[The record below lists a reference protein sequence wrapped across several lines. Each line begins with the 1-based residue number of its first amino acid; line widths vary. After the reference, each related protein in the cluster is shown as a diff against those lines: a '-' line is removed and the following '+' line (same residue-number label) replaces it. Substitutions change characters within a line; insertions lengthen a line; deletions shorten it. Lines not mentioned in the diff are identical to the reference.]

1 MSVQHKILIADDDA
15 SIRLVLSQAFGR
27 LGYQVRATG
36 NAATL
41 LKWVTDGEGDL
52 VITDVVMPDE
62 NVFEVL
68 PRIRKQRPKLPVIVM
83 SAQNTLLTAVN
94 AAEIGAFEY
103 VPKPFDL
110 DDMTAAARRALTR
123 RVDQEASKAQAR
135 AVRDERLPL
144 IGRSPAMQEVYR
156 TIARLVSADLT
167 VLVLGESGTGKE
179 LVARALHDLGPRRDG
194 RFAVVN
200 LAAVPRERVEAE
212 LFGKGEGDVGK
223 LVEADGGTLF
233 LDEVGDMPLDAQTR
247 LSRIIDGTE
256 SATNPRTGRRPNVRI
271 IAATNR
277 DLRALIREGLFREDL
292 FFRLNVARIRLPALR
307 DRAED
312 IPDLARSFLLRAH
325 REGLAAKAIDEAAIE
340 RLKAYDWPG
349 NVRELENLIRRIC
362 ALYAE
367 DLITTRIVERE
378 LADQSTGGPP
388 EADGPATLAS
398 LVERHLAQAFADHP
412 EGLPPPGL
420 YDRVL
425 EEVER
430 PLISLTLA
438 ATRGNQ
444 VRAAEILGLNRNTLR
459 KKIQDLGLEVGRGRR
474 WRFRNIAVEIGA
486 QSLVACGAWPSTRRL
501 PRRSQVPCSGLGP
514 LSARCLARAT
524 PWPQRSSGSA
534 SGWPPRR
541 R

>member
-1 MSVQHKILIADDDA
+1 MTVQHKILIADDDA

-41 LKWVTDGEGDL
+41 LKWVSEGEGDL

-110 DDMTAAARRALTR
+110 DDMTAAAKRALAR
-123 RVDQEASKAQAR
+123 PVDAEANKAQAR
-135 AVRDERLPL
+135 AMRDERLPL
-144 IGRSPAMQEVYR
+144 IGRSAPMQEVYR
-156 TIARLVSADLT
+156 TIARLVGADLT
-167 VLVLGESGTGKE
+167 VLILGESGTGKE

-194 RFAVVN
+194 RFAIVN

-256 SATNPRTGRRPNVRI
+256 AATNPRTGRRPNVRI

-292 FFRLNVARIRLPALR
+292 FFRLNVARIRLPPLR

-312 IPDLARSFLLRAH
+312 IPDLARAFLLRAN
-325 REGLAAKAIDEAAIE
+325 REGLPAKAIDAPAIE
-340 RLKAYDWPG
+340 RLKAYEWPG
-349 NVRELENLIRRIC
+349 NVRELENLVRRIC

-367 DLITTRIVERE
+367 ELITARIVERE
-378 LADQSTGGPP
+378 LQDQSAVPTEPGGPV
-388 EADGPATLAS
+388 TLS
-398 LVERHLAQAFADHP
+398 GLVERHLAQSFADQP
-412 EGLPPPGL
+412 DGVPPAGL

-425 EEVER
+425 HEVER

-459 KKIQDLGLEVGRGRR
+459 KKIQDLGLEVSRGRR
-474 WRFRNIAVEIGA
+474 
-486 QSLVACGAWPSTRRL
+486 
-501 PRRSQVPCSGLGP
+501 
-514 LSARCLARAT
+514 
-524 PWPQRSSGSA
+524 
-534 SGWPPRR
+534 
-541 R
+541 